1 MKRILIYLIALTL
14 LPQAVSAAVLVGKTE
29 GSFSVSPSGAATYTI
44 PIKVQN
50 GLSDFSPSI
59 SLTYSSQAGN
69 GIAGMGFSIS
79 GLSAISIVPRNVYFD
94 GKAEAIYTGEDNA
107 FALDGQRLL
116 LKEGQNGQTGAIYR
130 TENEQY
136 NLISIISSAN
146 GTPATFQVKT
156 TNGSTYKYGN
166 SSGRLTLSNGEA
178 YQWAL
183 DYAEDVLGN
192 YIQYTYAQEGVLYPT
207 SITYGRNIHGTAGV
221 DCTILFNYESRP
233 DSVPAFLHG
242 EQCFLKKRL
251 KSIVCK
257 YSGNIYRT
265 YTLNYT
271 EDVFSHLISVS
282 ETGTSSASVPPTTFE
297 WEVPSEFRLD
307 CSSRSMAKY
316 ALEDEEKEEFFSG
329 DLDGDGITEVI
340 SMEVKSAN
348 PRLPEESSP
357 KRTYITGRKWNP
369 DTQKFEICFDADTWA
384 LTPIIFTKIRS
395 GGLLMHVSHNKGN
408 SLVLPYCNI
417 SDGEKALIFKFVK
430 EGTSYNVPL
439 KGHSDDKEDFPLY
452 MFSDTDKDGLD
463 NIFVIEKEK
472 KNEKYPAYMV
482 TLNLTTGYNQLT
494 EMNLS
499 LEGVPDKIR
508 CADFNSDGMTDLL
521 ISTSEGYYIYWNRN
535 GTFSDEDRYYSTAFK
550 KCDIIQL
557 GDFNGDGLVDLI
569 INKSDPY
576 EGTIFE
582 SDSSEWF
589 IAKNTG
595 NTANGFFVLDG
606 ISYLSQVGAKKF
618 GDDRF
623 YCIVQDFNGDG
634 KSDVVVAWPIVVPPS
649 SSGFPLRGR
658 MCFLLS
664 NGQTLSCTLDHI
676 FDNYSQFPNH
686 NHIVQGLFDGQ
697 GEVQILYKGKSLS
710 QDATG
715 WHILENPSIKVSSQ
729 KIISVTDGLGATD
742 SISYGLLTDKDVYS
756 VTNHHTFPLLPVAG
770 ALPVVKTT
778 TESIPT
784 DCRTT
789 NYSYANGFTHLQG
802 KGFLGFEDIKI
813 ESSIGTIV
821 EKHCEL
827 DTTFYVPVSST
838 TIQRNVHEDIM
849 SRESNSM
856 YIQRLG
862 SSGSCSYET
871 YSSGIY
877 KEDPFN
883 SFFTLEDA
891 WDFDNGSPLYQ
902 SSNDGL
908 VETEK
913 EITYWESPIDSVY
926 LKGLPQ
932 EIAITK
938 TGVFATEGDDIYE
951 NITYERDPATGLVL
965 KEIRSRNDLVVSTD
979 GYSYNEYGQ
988 VTQHYTVAYNS
999 TDTLVTRYEYDEKG
1013 QLKKEYNPKGQD
1025 RLYTYNSSYGTLTS
1039 IRDFDVLRTSYTY
1052 DGMFRETGRNTWV
1065 SSTKTARSSSKYG
1078 GSVYSITESGSGKT
1092 PVTTYYDAWER
1103 KVAESAPLAD
1113 GTVMYT
1119 DYHYLPNG
1127 QFGFVSFPHKKN
1139 EPTQEGTTY
1148 TYDSFLRKTGA
1159 VDSNGKT
1166 STWRYI
1172 PTGVVSC
1179 IDGVKK
1185 VTLYN
1190 APDVVNCVADSLI
1203 KDWRGYE
1210 TVAGG
1215 VAYYYYNVDEKLSSI
1230 DVGHTESGP
1239 DCEDLTTSFEYDDYG
1254 RLIQT
1259 TDANGVT
1266 KEYSYDVNGNPYRT
1280 TIDGSYVETNYD
1292 KYGILRSKSWA
1303 DSGESPHTVTYTY
1316 DSRFRLTKEEGED
1329 YSNTF
1334 KYDAYNRTTNKR
1346 NEVLCTPTK
1355 YVSTIYRYNS
1365 DNQLSSV
1372 SNSFGYSFLS
1382 VGENFSY
1389 TNGYQVADSLN
1400 NELVWKLTKQDR
1412 WGHMTEEKDHLGTT
1426 THTYDDYGNVLSM
1439 NRSGSHPINES
1450 YTYDVHTGN
1459 LTNKNGTPL
1468 TYDDQN
1474 RLTGWSDYTYNY
1486 DRKGNITNQPFVG
1499 EFSYDGYRVDDMA
1512 AETNHIIDDSL
1523 RISYYKAIERPKS
1536 IENEHYKADFFYDGN
1551 GDRYMMKV
1559 YRKQSGQY
1567 NLSFTRYYLNANTEL
1582 TEDSCGNETYMYY
1595 AGGDT
1600 YTAPAV
1606 IVKNYGA
1613 NAATSI
1619 YQITRD
1625 NLGSVLLY
1633 ENEAGAHYEF
1643 SYSPWGVKTHV
1654 GDETHFYLPG
1664 EDINC
1669 PFYRTYTGHEDL
1681 WMFGLLN
1688 ANARLYSPYLGR
1700 FVSPDPLLN
1709 CEGGAWDYNP
1719 YVYANNNPYKYIDR
1733 NGEFPFLLSF
1743 ALGLWSTLYSNFDN
1757 MNCAGD
1763 FFGVFGTYALSS
1775 ALSYCVGSGVNVSMA
1790 GGSFSSGFVGNAHGV
1805 ASTGFCSGFATGAAS
1820 GFTSAFVSGAG
1831 TSWVNGS
1838 SFADGLL
1845 NGLKCGAINGII
1857 EGAIGGIEGGLDALS
1872 KHANFFTGIGKFDP
1886 KGACSC
1892 SECWPSGLEIG
1903 ESTITGKYVGQ
1914 FEGVNVFETE
1924 RLGDIYHA
1932 HKAVTVPERGI
1943 IAGKGVFTSGEKW
1956 GMAMMQHEFGH
1967 ILQYRMYPAAYWQ
1980 IVGIESGLSCSY
1992 ASSVGDL
1999 SLHWNFWTEKW
2010 ANYLSK
2016 GYFGKRW
2023 LGSKYPSKYPVGNIS
2038 IWNKTRM
2045 SVSQMFNSIM

>member
-136 NLISIISSAN
+136 NLISITSSAN
-146 GTPATFQVKT
+146 GTPATFQVKA

-192 YIQYTYAQEGVLYPT
+192 YIQYNYSQEGVLYPT
-207 SITYGRNIHGTAGV
+207 SITYGRNIHGTAGA

-233 DSVPAFLHG
+233 DSVPVYLHG
-242 EQCFLKKRL
+242 EQRFLKKRL
-251 KSIVCK
+251 KSVVCK

-271 EDVFSHLISVS
+271 EDVFSHLISVK

-297 WEVPSEFRLD
+297 WEVPELNLLD
-307 CSSRSMAKY
+307 YDCQMEK
-316 ALEDEEKEEFFSG
+316 EDEYYDDKHYFAG
-329 DLDGDGITEVI
+329 DLDGDGISELI
-340 SMEVKSAN
+340 SMKSIKVGTGYPN
-348 PRLPEESSP
+348 YDYRPFIEDGDGFSKLISLKSIKVDTDYPDYDYRPFIEF
-357 KRTYITGRKWNP
+357 TGRKWNP
-369 DTQKFEICFDADTWA
+369 ESQKFEYCYCEETQSGISIPGMFSTWVH
-384 LTPIIFTKIRS
+384 
-395 GGLLMHVSHNKGN
+395 GGLLMHVNHGKAN
-408 SLVLPYCNI
+408 SLVLPFCRKDDI
-417 SDGEKALIFKFVK
+417 KAMIFNFVK
-430 EGTSYNVPL
+430 EKRLLSIPL
-439 KGHSDDKEDFPLY
+439 EGMSDEMPLY
-452 MFSDTDKDGLD
+452 TILDADKNGLD
-463 NIFVIEKEK
+463 DVFIVEKEK
-472 KNEKYPAYMV
+472 HNGTYPAYLV
-482 TLNLTTGYNQLT
+482 SCNLSTETLSSTTFGLNLQGD
-494 EMNLS
+494 
-499 LEGVPDKIR
+499 PDNIR
-508 CADFNSDGMTDLL
+508 CADFNSDGMVDLL
-521 ISTSEGYYIYWNRN
+521 ITTSDGYYIYWNRS
-535 GTFSDEDRYYSTAFK
+535 GSYSDDDRYFSDEFNE
-550 KCDIIQL
+550 CDIIEL
-557 GDFNGDGLVDLI
+557 GDFDGDGLVDLV
-569 INKSDPY
+569 INKHNSTKWY
-576 EGTIFE
+576 
-582 SDSSEWF
+582 
-589 IAKNTG
+589 IARNTG
-595 NTANGFFVLDG
+595 NESDGYFVLNKID
-606 ISYLSQVGAKKF
+606 YLEQACAGNVTKDYTHKENT
-618 GDDRF
+618 
-623 YCIVQDFNGDG
+623 YCIIQDLNGDG
-634 KSDVVVAWPIVVPPS
+634 RSDAIVGYAIDRAVNYAISAMPITSTHMCTLVSDGKTLTYSDVFPTRVEHVDPFYQPWAPVNYQILLGNFEGNKGPEILYRDRGWCIFSTQWRWLRNSAIKPS
-649 SSGFPLRGR
+649 SRK
-658 MCFLLS
+658 
-664 NGQTLSCTLDHI
+664 
-676 FDNYSQFPNH
+676 
-686 NHIVQGLFDGQ
+686 IV
-697 GEVQILYKGKSLS
+697 
-710 QDATG
+710 
-715 WHILENPSIKVSSQ
+715 SI
-729 KIISVTDGLGATD
+729 TDGLGATD
-742 SISYGLLTDKDVYS
+742 SIGYGLLTDKDVYS
-756 VTNHHTFPLLPVAG
+756 VTNHHTFPLLPMAG
-770 ALPVVKTT
+770 ALPVVKSTK
-778 TESIPT
+778 ESIPT
-784 DCRTT
+784 DSRTT
-789 NYSYANGFTHLQG
+789 NYSYANGFVHLQG

-813 ESSIGTIV
+813 ESSIGTV
-821 EKHCEL
+821 TEKHCEL

-849 SRESNSM
+849 SRESSSM
-856 YIQRLG
+856 SIQRLG
-862 SSGSCSYET
+862 SSGSRLYET
-871 YSSGIY
+871 CSSGTY

-883 SFFTLEDA
+883 AFFNLENGN
-891 WDFDNGSPLYQ
+891 DFDNGFPLYQ
-902 SSNDGL
+902 LSNDGL

-938 TGVFATEGDDIYE
+938 TGVFATEGDNIYE

-965 KEIRSRNDLVVSTD
+965 KEIRSRNDLAVSTE

-999 TDTLVTRYEYDEKG
+999 TDTLISRYEYDEKG

-1052 DGMFRETGRNTWV
+1052 DGMFRETGRNTWI

-1127 QFGFVSFPHKKN
+1127 QLGFVSFPHKKN
-1139 EPTQEGTTY
+1139 EQTQEGTTY
-1148 TYDSFLRKTGA
+1148 TYDSSLRKTSA

-1185 VTLYN
+1185 VTLYI

-1215 VAYYYYNVDEKLSSI
+1215 VVDYYYNVDEKLSSI

-1239 DCEDLTTSFEYDDYG
+1239 DCEYLTTSFEYDDYG

-1303 DSGESPHTVTYTY
+1303 DSGESPHTVIYTY
-1316 DSRFRLTKEEGED
+1316 DSRFRLTKEEGEG

-1334 KYDAYNRTTNKR
+1334 KYDVYNRATNKR
-1346 NEVLCTPTK
+1346 NDVLGNPTK
-1355 YVSTIYRYNS
+1355 YVSTKYQYDS

-1372 SNSFGYSFLS
+1372 SNSFGNGFFST
-1382 VGENFSY
+1382 GEKFSY
-1389 TNGYQVADSLN
+1389 MNGYQVADSLN

-1412 WGHMTEEKDHLGTT
+1412 WGHVTEEKDHLGTT

-1439 NRSGSHPINES
+1439 NRAGSHPINES

-1559 YRKQSGQY
+1559 YRKQSSQY
-1567 NLSFTRYYLNANTEL
+1567 NLSFTRYYLNANVEL
-1582 TEDSCGNETYMYY
+1582 TEDSLGNSTYMVY
-1595 AGGDT
+1595 AGGDA

-1606 IVKNYGA
+1606 ILMNKEAGIK
-1613 NAATSI
+1613 SI

-1625 NLGSVLLY
+1625 NLGSALLY
-1633 ENEAGAHYEF
+1633 ENKVGVHYEF
-1643 SYSPWGVKTHV
+1643 SYSPWGVRTHV

-1733 NGEFPFLLSF
+1733 NGEFPWILVGAILGAGFNVWQNRDNIESVWDFLGYASIGGFSGAVSSMLCPAIS
-1743 ALGLWSTLYSNFDN
+1743 SN
-1757 MNCAGD
+1757 GG
-1763 FFGVFGTYALSS
+1763 FF
-1775 ALSYCVGSGVNVSMA
+1775 M
-1790 GGSFSSGFVGNAHGV
+1790 
-1805 ASTGFCSGFATGAAS
+1805 
-1820 GFTSAFVSGAG
+1820 SAFGGAVSGAFSNMFQSVMNSELAG
-1831 TSWVNGS
+1831 TPYSFSVKDFLIQTATS
-1838 SFADGLL
+1838 S
-1845 NGLKCGAINGII
+1845 
-1857 EGAIGGIEGGLDALS
+1857 
-1872 KHANFFTGIGKFDP
+1872 
-1886 KGACSC
+1886 
-1892 SECWPSGLEIG
+1892 
-1903 ESTITGKYVGQ
+1903 
-1914 FEGVNVFETE
+1914 
-1924 RLGDIYHA
+1924 
-1932 HKAVTVPERGI
+1932 
-1943 IAGKGVFTSGEKW
+1943 FTSGVLGGVQAKMDGRSFW
-1956 GMAMMQHEFGH
+1956 TGGKSVIMSPRHRPDMTGPDAMA
-1967 ILQYRMYPAAYWQ
+1967 AKANADK
-1980 IVGIESGLSCSY
+1980 GLSPCAAPEVVKETRVPSGRSNASVHSNAALFERAGKSVTTFTGEVYISKNDPYYLKLLKEAQARYPNKAGHMQLHHVEPIYMGGARNGKLIQIDASY
-1992 ASSVGDL
+1992 
-1999 SLHWNFWTEKW
+1999 HQMITNEFRKHHP
-2010 ANYLSK
+2010 
-2016 GYFGKRW
+2016 FGIGPLNEIERRAIMQEVYME
-2023 LGSKYPSKYPVGNIS
+2023 YPLP
-2038 IWNKTRM
+2038 
-2045 SVSQMFNSIM
+2045 Q